1 RAPLCPL
8 IKCYVHGGTMNIGI
22 YIYDGAEVLDFAG
35 PFEVFST
42 AKRLGASEWN
52 IFLIAEALTTV
63 TARGGFNVVPKYSLD
78 DHPKIDVLIIAG
90 GIHREEMLNSNV
102 IAWVKSVNEQAMY
115 VASVCTGVFILANT
129 GLLSGLPVTTHWED
143 MPQLKQEFSDL
154 AVLENVR
161 WTKSGKYITSGGIS
175 AGIDMSLYL
184 ISLLHST
191 SLAELVA
198 HQMEYSWQKCT

>member
-1 RAPLCPL
+1 
-8 IKCYVHGGTMNIGI
+8 MNIGI

-63 TARGGFNVVPKYSLD
+63 IARGDFNVVPKYSFD

-154 AVLENVR
+154 VVLDNVR

-198 HQMEYSWQKCT
+198 H

>member
-1 RAPLCPL
+1 
-8 IKCYVHGGTMNIGI
+8 
-22 YIYDGAEVLDFAG
+22 
-35 PFEVFST
+35 
-42 AKRLGASEWN
+42 
-52 IFLIAEALTTV
+52 
-63 TARGGFNVVPKYSLD
+63 
-78 DHPKIDVLIIAG
+78 
-90 GIHREEMLNSNV
+90 MLNSNV

-129 GLLSGLPVTTHWED
+129 GLLSGLQVTTHWED

-161 WTKSGKYITSGGIS
+161 WTKSAKYITSGGIS